1 METAQ
6 NETEIESA
14 WRLLGEHSNRRKE
27 IEGELATIQAAID
40 SQPQAPVSKEVDEQ
54 LSALQQQRQDL
65 LADIALGK
73 ADDSTLPSIDAAITQ
88 IEEEKKEAIRKA
100 DEFKAAVGSTIAGLQ
115 RKRGEVQ
122 GMLVA
127 HNRQTVDLALAYLH
141 ARAEHLGEAYMQAV
155 SVVSENYKEL
165 IALGKVI
172 NTVKGGLSG
181 DNFLTRACWNE
192 ISLPLFKVTA
202 CEHIR
207 HHHLPVVA
215 ENSNGL
221 INDYMSALADLGLRR

>member
-1 METAQ
+1 MGTAQ
-6 NETEIESA
+6 NETKIESA
-14 WRLLGEHSNRRKE
+14 WRLLGEHYSRGKE

-54 LSALQQQRQDL
+54 LSVLQQQRQDL

-73 ADDSTLPSIDAAITQ
+73 ADDSTLPSIDAAIAQ

-100 DEFKAAVGSTIAGLQ
+100 DEFKAAIGSTIAGLQ
-115 RKRGEVQ
+115 RKRAEVEA
-122 GMLVA
+122 LLSA
-127 HNRQTVDLALAYLH
+127 HNRQTVDLALNYLH

-172 NTVKGGLSG
+172 NTVKGGFPD
-181 DNFLTRACWNE
+181 DNPLTRPCWDE

-202 CEHIR
+202 CEHIH
-207 HHHLPVVA
+207 HHHLPVVVG
-215 ENSNGL
+215 NSSGL
-221 INDYMSALADLGLRR
+221 INDYMNALADLGLRR